1 MSVGHGAGFKD
12 IKYKVLSTNFKAES
26 NLRSRGNLMSQEI
39 KQNPITAETCFVPQ
53 TDKGKGRRTA
63 VAPGSTAARYLHY
76 GRITLDAAD
85 APESFNSEDHEIGL
99 ICLKGSAAV
108 TTGGEKFQ
116 LEQYDA
122 VYVPRESDI
131 EVKPGPSGCDLA
143 EVSAPV
149 EKSYPVK
156 FVSYKEVRN
165 NPRLHLIAGKP
176 PAERD
181 LNVLIGANVEAGRIM
196 AGVTFS
202 TPGNWTSWPPHEHS
216 KLLEEAY
223 LFIDMPAPSFGV
235 QFVYTDPNKPEL
247 VQVVREGDCVLMPQG
262 YHPNVAA
269 PGGQINFLWMMAA
282 IKEGEDR
289 LYGVVNVQPEYA
301 AGGSGLEAVSDK
313 K

>member
-1 MSVGHGAGFKD
+1 MKPELA
-12 IKYKVLSTNFKAES
+12 
-26 NLRSRGNLMSQEI
+26 
-39 KQNPITAETCFVPQ
+39 QNPITPETCFVPR
-53 TDKGKGRRTA
+53 THEGHGRRTA
-63 VAPGSTAARYLHY
+63 VAPGPTAARYLHY
-76 GRITLDAAD
+76 GRITLNAGDPAL
-85 APESFNSEDHEIGL
+85 EFSSNDHEIGL
-99 ICLKGSAAV
+99 ICLNGNASVSAN
-108 TTGGEKFQ
+108 GETFQ
-116 LEQYDA
+116 LGQYDA
-122 VYVPRESDI
+122 VYVSRDSQITIAVNNE
-131 EVKPGPSGCDLA
+131 SGCDLA

-149 EKSYPVK
+149 AKRYPTK
-156 FVSYKEVRN
+156 FVSYKEVRQ
-165 NPRLHLIAGKP
+165 NPKLHLIAGKP

-223 LFIDMPAPSFGV
+223 LFIDMPSPSFGV
-235 QFVYTDPNKPEL
+235 QFVYTDPAKPEL

-282 IKEGEDR
+282 IREGEDR

-301 AGGSGLEAVSDK
+301 ANGSGLEAVSDK

>member
-1 MSVGHGAGFKD
+1 MQP
-12 IKYKVLSTNFKAES
+12 E
-26 NLRSRGNLMSQEI
+26 QEI
-39 KQNPITAETCFVPQ
+39 KQNPITPETCFVPK
-53 TDKGKGRRTA
+53 THEGKGRRTA
-63 VAPGSTAARYLHY
+63 VAPGATAARYLHY
-76 GRITLDAAD
+76 GRITLAAGD
-85 APESFNSEDHEIGL
+85 APIKFNSNDHEIGL
-99 ICLKGSAAV
+99 ICLKGKATVKA
-108 TTGGEKFQ
+108 GGETYS
-116 LEQYDA
+116 LDQYDSI
-122 VYVPRESDI
+122 YVSRDV
-131 EVKPGPSGCDLA
+131 EVEVEANGPDGCDLA

-149 EKSYPVK
+149 EKHYPTK
-156 FVSYKEVRN
+156 FISYKEVRE
-165 NPRLHLIAGKP
+165 NPKLHLIAGKP

-223 LFIDMPAPSFGV
+223 LFIDMPSPSFGV
-235 QFVYTDPNKPEL
+235 QFVYTDPQQPEL

-282 IKEGEDR
+282 IREGEDR
-289 LYGVVNVQPEYA
+289 LFGVVNVQPEYA
-301 AGGSGLEAVSDK
+301 AGGSGLQAVSDK

>member
-1 MSVGHGAGFKD
+1 M
-12 IKYKVLSTNFKAES
+12 I
-26 NLRSRGNLMSQEI
+26 
-39 KQNPITAETCFVPQ
+39 QNPITSETCFVPK
-53 TDKGKGRRTA
+53 THEGKGRRNA
-63 VAPGSTAARYLHY
+63 VAPGPTAARYLHY
-76 GRITLDAAD
+76 GRITLDAGD
-85 APESFNSEDHEIGL
+85 APVEFNSGEHEIGL
-99 ICLKGSAAV
+99 ICLNGKASVNAN
-108 TTGGEKFQ
+108 TESFE
-116 LEQYDA
+116 LDRYDA
-122 VYVPRESDI
+122 VYVPRDSQIAVEAS
-131 EVKPGPSGCDLA
+131 GPSGCDLA

-149 EKSYPVK
+149 DKRYPMK
-156 FVSYKEVRN
+156 FVSYKEVRE
-165 NPRLHLIAGKP
+165 NPKLHLIAGKP

-235 QFVYTDPNKPEL
+235 QFVYTDPQKPEL

-282 IKEGEDR
+282 IREGEDR

>member
-1 MSVGHGAGFKD
+1 
-12 IKYKVLSTNFKAES
+12 
-26 NLRSRGNLMSQEI
+26 MSQQVALERI
-39 KQNPITAETCFVPQ
+39 DPKTCFVPR
-53 TDKGKGRRTA
+53 THEGKGRRLA
-63 VAPGSTAARYLHY
+63 VAPGTTAARFLHY
-76 GRITLDAAD
+76 GRITLGAEDAAV
-85 APESFNSEDHEIGL
+85 AFKNNDHETAL
-99 ICLKGSAAV
+99 ICLNGKATVATAGS
-108 TTGGEKFQ
+108 EFQ

-122 VYVPRESDI
+122 VYVPRDSEI
-131 EVKPGPSGCDLA
+131 EVKPIAPDGCDIA

-149 EKSYPVK
+149 SKPYPLK
-156 FVSYKEVRN
+156 FVSYKEVRE

-181 LNVLIGANVEAGRIM
+181 LNVLIGTNVEAGRIM

-202 TPGNWTSWPPHEHS
+202 SPGNWTSWPPHEHGR
-216 KLLEEAY
+216 LLEEAY
-223 LFIDMPAPSFGV
+223 LFIDMPAPSFGI
-235 QFVYTDPNKPEL
+235 QFVYTNPQDPEL
-247 VQVVREGDCVLMPQG
+247 VQIVREGDCVLMPQG

>member
-1 MSVGHGAGFKD
+1 MD
-12 IKYKVLSTNFKAES
+12 
-26 NLRSRGNLMSQEI
+26 QEVN
-39 KQNPITAETCFVPQ
+39 QNPITAETCFVPK
-53 TDKGKGRRTA
+53 THEGKGRRTA
-63 VAPGSTAARYLHY
+63 VAPGATAARYLHY
-76 GRITLDAAD
+76 GRITLAAGD
-85 APESFNSEDHEIGL
+85 PPLQFNSNDHEIGL
-99 ICLKGSAAV
+99 ICLNGKATVRAE
-108 TTGGEKFQ
+108 GETFD
-116 LEQYDA
+116 LDRYDA
-122 VYVPRESDI
+122 VYVPRDSEI
-131 EVKPGPSGCDLA
+131 EVSTTTGCDLA

-149 EKSYPVK
+149 AKRYPIK
-156 FVSYKEVRN
+156 FVSYKEVRQ
-165 NPRLHLIAGKP
+165 NPKLHLIAGKP

-223 LFIDMPAPSFGV
+223 LFIDMPSPSFGI
-235 QFVYTDPNKPEL
+235 QFVYTDPLRPEL

-282 IKEGEDR
+282 IREGEDR

-301 AGGSGLEAVSDK
+301 ASGSGLEAVSDK

>member
-1 MSVGHGAGFKD
+1 MKTEMKENP
-12 IKYKVLSTNFKAES
+12 IE
-26 NLRSRGNLMSQEI
+26 
-39 KQNPITAETCFVPQ
+39 QNPITPETCFVPK
-53 TDKGKGRRTA
+53 THEGHGRRTA
-63 VAPGSTAARYLHY
+63 VAPGPTAARFLHY
-76 GRITLDAAD
+76 GRVTLNAGDPAI
-85 APESFNSEDHEIGL
+85 EFSNNDHETGL
-99 ICLKGSAAV
+99 ICLQGSARVSVGDEAF
-108 TTGGEKFQ
+108 E
-116 LEQYDA
+116 LDQYDA
-122 VYVPRESDI
+122 VYAPRDSAIKVEARG
-131 EVKPGPSGCDLA
+131 EGGCDLA

-149 EKSYPVK
+149 AKRYPVK
-156 FVSYKEVRN
+156 FVSYKEVRQ

-235 QFVYTDPNKPEL
+235 QFVYTDPANPEL

-282 IKEGEDR
+282 IREGEDR

>member
-1 MSVGHGAGFKD
+1 MA
-12 IKYKVLSTNFKAES
+12 
-26 NLRSRGNLMSQEI
+26 QEVV
-39 KQNPITAETCFVPQ
+39 QNPITPETCFVPK
-53 TDKGKGRRTA
+53 THEGKGRRTA
-63 VAPGSTAARYLHY
+63 VAPGATAARYLHY
-76 GRITLDAAD
+76 GRITL
-85 APESFNSEDHEIGL
+85 APGDGRIKFNSKDHEVGL
-99 ICLKGSAAV
+99 INLNGKATV
-108 TTGGEKFQ
+108 KTEGETFD
-116 LEQYDA
+116 LDRYDA
-122 VYVPRESDI
+122 VYVPRDSEI
-131 EVKPGPSGCDLA
+131 EVDAPEGCDLA

-149 EKSYPVK
+149 AKRYPLK
-156 FVSYKEVRN
+156 FVSYKEVRE
-165 NPRLHLIAGKP
+165 NPKLHLIAGKP

-181 LNVLIGANVEAGRIM
+181 LNVLIGANVDAGRIM

-235 QFVYTDPNKPEL
+235 QFVYTDPQRPEL

>member
-1 MSVGHGAGFKD
+1 M
-12 IKYKVLSTNFKAES
+12 
-26 NLRSRGNLMSQEI
+26 
-39 KQNPITAETCFVPQ
+39 NPITPETCFVPK
-53 TDKGKGRRTA
+53 THEGKGRRTA
-63 VAPGSTAARYLHY
+63 VAPGATAARYLHY
-76 GRITLDAAD
+76 GRITLAAGD
-85 APESFNSEDHEIGL
+85 EPIKFNSNDHEIGL
-99 ICLKGSAAV
+99 ICLKGNATV
-108 TTGGEKFQ
+108 TAGGERFS
-116 LEQYDA
+116 LDQYDA
-122 VYVPRESDI
+122 VYVSRDSEI
-131 EVKPGPSGCDLA
+131 EVGPGANGCDLA

-149 EKSYPVK
+149 EKRYPTK
-156 FVSYKEVRN
+156 FVSYKEVRQ
-165 NPRLHLIAGKP
+165 NPKLHLIAGKP

-235 QFVYTDPNKPEL
+235 QFVYTDPEKPEL

-282 IKEGEDR
+282 IREGEDR

-301 AGGSGLEAVSDK
+301 GGGSGLEAVSDRK
-313 K
+313 

>member
-1 MSVGHGAGFKD
+1 MKP
-12 IKYKVLSTNFKAES
+12 
-26 NLRSRGNLMSQEI
+26 EI
-39 KQNPITAETCFVPQ
+39 RQNPITPETCFVPR
-53 TDKGKGRRTA
+53 THEGRGRRTA
-63 VAPGSTAARYLHY
+63 VAPGTTAARFLHY
-76 GRITLDAAD
+76 GRITLSAGDAAEEFSND
-85 APESFNSEDHEIGL
+85 DHETGL
-99 ICLKGSAAV
+99 ICLKGSAKVSAND
-108 TTGGEKFQ
+108 ESFQ
-116 LEQYDA
+116 LGQYDT
-122 VYVPRESDI
+122 VYVSRDSKIRVEASGD
-131 EVKPGPSGCDLA
+131 EGCDLA

-149 EKSYPVK
+149 TKRYPTK
-156 FVSYKEVRN
+156 FVSYKEVRE

-235 QFVYTDPNKPEL
+235 QFVYTDPANPEL

-282 IKEGEDR
+282 IREGEDR

-301 AGGSGLEAVSDK
+301 ASGSGLEAVSDK

>member
-1 MSVGHGAGFKD
+1 MD
-12 IKYKVLSTNFKAES
+12 
-26 NLRSRGNLMSQEI
+26 QEVI
-39 KQNPITAETCFVPQ
+39 QNPIKPETCFVPK
-53 TDKGKGRRTA
+53 THEGKGRRTA
-63 VAPGSTAARYLHY
+63 VAPGATAARYLHY
-76 GRITLDAAD
+76 GRITLAAGD
-85 APESFNSEDHEIGL
+85 APIKFNSKDHEVGL
-99 ICLKGSAAV
+99 INLNGKATV
-108 TTGGEKFQ
+108 RTEGETFE
-116 LEQYDA
+116 LELYDA
-122 VYVPRESDI
+122 VYIPRDSDI
-131 EVKPGPSGCDLA
+131 EVDAPNGCDLA

-149 EKSYPVK
+149 AKRYPLK
-156 FVSYKEVRN
+156 FVSYKEVRQ
-165 NPRLHLIAGKP
+165 NPKLHLIAGKP

-235 QFVYTDPNKPEL
+235 QFVYTDPQKPEL

>member
-1 MSVGHGAGFKD
+1 MD
-12 IKYKVLSTNFKAES
+12 
-26 NLRSRGNLMSQEI
+26 QEVM
-39 KQNPITAETCFVPQ
+39 QNPITPETCFVPK
-53 TDKGKGRRTA
+53 THEGKGRRTA
-63 VAPGSTAARYLHY
+63 VAPGTTASRFLHY
-76 GRITLDAAD
+76 GRITLAAGD
-85 APESFNSEDHEIGL
+85 QPVKFNSNDHETGL
-99 ICLKGSAAV
+99 ICLNGKATVRAE
-108 TTGGEKFQ
+108 GETFD
-116 LEQYDA
+116 LDRYDA
-122 VYVPRESDI
+122 VYIPRDSEV
-131 EVKPGPSGCDLA
+131 EVKTTGGCDLA

-149 EKSYPVK
+149 AKRYPIK
-156 FVSYKEVRN
+156 FVSYKEVRQ
-165 NPRLHLIAGKP
+165 NPKLHLIAGKP

-223 LFIDMPAPSFGV
+223 LFIDMPSPSFGV
-235 QFVYTDPNKPEL
+235 QFVYTDPAKPEL

-282 IKEGEDR
+282 IREGEDR

>member
-1 MSVGHGAGFKD
+1 M
-12 IKYKVLSTNFKAES
+12 I
-26 NLRSRGNLMSQEI
+26 
-39 KQNPITAETCFVPQ
+39 QNPITPETCFVPK
-53 TDKGKGRRTA
+53 THEGKGRRTA
-63 VAPGSTAARYLHY
+63 VAPGPTAARYLHY
-76 GRITLDAAD
+76 GRITLDAGD
-85 APESFNSEDHEIGL
+85 APVEFNSGEHEIGL
-99 ICLKGSAAV
+99 ICLNGKASVNAN
-108 TTGGEKFQ
+108 TESFE
-116 LEQYDA
+116 LDRYDA
-122 VYVPRESDI
+122 VYVPRDSQIAVEAS
-131 EVKPGPSGCDLA
+131 GPSGCDLA

-149 EKSYPVK
+149 DKRYPLK
-156 FVSYKEVRN
+156 FVSYKEVRE
-165 NPRLHLIAGKP
+165 NPKLHLIAGKP

-235 QFVYTDPNKPEL
+235 QFVYTDPQKPEL

-282 IKEGEDR
+282 IREGEDR

>member
-1 MSVGHGAGFKD
+1 MKMIEEFMNREV
-12 IKYKVLSTNFKAES
+12 N
-26 NLRSRGNLMSQEI
+26 
-39 KQNPITAETCFVPQ
+39 QNPITPETCFVPK
-53 TDKGKGRRTA
+53 THEGKGRRTA
-63 VAPGSTAARYLHY
+63 VAPGTTAARYLHY
-76 GRITLDAAD
+76 GRITLAAGD
-85 APESFNSEDHEIGL
+85 APIRFNSNDHEIGL
-99 ICLKGSAAV
+99 ICLKGNAKVKAGDEQFS
-108 TTGGEKFQ
+108 
-116 LEQYDA
+116 LEQYDT
-122 VYVPRESDI
+122 VYVSRDSEI
-131 EVKPGPSGCDLA
+131 EVGPRGPDGCDLA

-149 EKSYPVK
+149 EKRYPTK
-156 FVSYKEVRN
+156 FVSYQEVRQ
-165 NPRLHLIAGKP
+165 NPKLHLIAGKP

-181 LNVLIGANVEAGRIM
+181 LNVLIGANVDAGRIM

-223 LFIDMPAPSFGV
+223 LFIDMPSPSFGV
-235 QFVYTDPNKPEL
+235 QFVYTDPQKPEL

-282 IKEGEDR
+282 VREGEDR

-301 AGGSGLEAVSDK
+301 ASGSGLEAVSDK

>member
-1 MSVGHGAGFKD
+1 MD
-12 IKYKVLSTNFKAES
+12 
-26 NLRSRGNLMSQEI
+26 QEVV
-39 KQNPITAETCFVPQ
+39 QNPITPETCFVPK
-53 TDKGKGRRTA
+53 THEGKGRRTA
-63 VAPGSTAARYLHY
+63 VAPGATAARYLHY
-76 GRITLDAAD
+76 GRITLAAGD
-85 APESFNSEDHEIGL
+85 APIKFNSEDHEVGL
-99 ICLKGSAAV
+99 INLNGKATV
-108 TTGGEKFQ
+108 RTEGETFE
-116 LEQYDA
+116 LNRYDA
-122 VYVPRESDI
+122 VYVPRDSEI
-131 EVKPGPSGCDLA
+131 EVDAPQGCDLA

-149 EKSYPVK
+149 AKRYPLK
-156 FVSYKEVRN
+156 FVSYKEVRQ
-165 NPRLHLIAGKP
+165 NPKLHLIAGKP

-235 QFVYTDPNKPEL
+235 QFVYTDPQKPEL

>member
-1 MSVGHGAGFKD
+1 M
-12 IKYKVLSTNFKAES
+12 T
-26 NLRSRGNLMSQEI
+26 QEVI
-39 KQNPITAETCFVPQ
+39 QNPITPETCFVPR
-53 TDKGKGRRTA
+53 THEGKGRRTA
-63 VAPGSTAARYLHY
+63 VAPGTTAARFLHY
-76 GRITLDAAD
+76 GRITLAAGD
-85 APESFNSEDHEIGL
+85 PPLQFNNNDHEVGL
-99 ICLKGSAAV
+99 ICLNGKATV
-108 TTGGEKFQ
+108 RVEGETFD
-116 LEQYDA
+116 LDRYDA
-122 VYVPRESDI
+122 VYVPRDSEIAIATTD
-131 EVKPGPSGCDLA
+131 GCDLA

-149 EKSYPVK
+149 EKKYPIK
-156 FVSYKEVRN
+156 FVSYKEVRQ
-165 NPRLHLIAGKP
+165 NPKLHLIAGKP

-223 LFIDMPAPSFGV
+223 LFIDMPSPSFGV
-235 QFVYTDPNKPEL
+235 QFVYTDPQKPEL

-282 IKEGEDR
+282 IREGEDR

>member
-1 MSVGHGAGFKD
+1 MA
-12 IKYKVLSTNFKAES
+12 
-26 NLRSRGNLMSQEI
+26 QPEI
-39 KQNPITAETCFVPQ
+39 KQNPITPETCFVPK
-53 TDKGKGRRTA
+53 THEGKGRRTA

-76 GRITLDAAD
+76 GRITIDAGD
-85 APESFNSEDHEIGL
+85 APVQFHTSDHEVGL
-99 ICLKGSAAV
+99 ICLKGNATVS
-108 TTGGEKFQ
+108 TNGETFS
-116 LEQYDA
+116 LDQYDA
-122 VYVPRESDI
+122 VYVPRDSEI
-131 EVKPGPSGCDLA
+131 EVKANGPDGCDLA

-149 EKSYPVK
+149 AKRYPVQ
-156 FVSYKEVRN
+156 FVSYKEVRQ
-165 NPRLHLIAGKP
+165 NPKLHLIAGTP

-223 LFIDMPAPSFGV
+223 LFIDMPSPSFGV
-235 QFVYTDPNKPEL
+235 QFVYTNPQQPEL

-269 PGGQINFLWMMAA
+269 PGGRINFLWMMAA

>member
-1 MSVGHGAGFKD
+1 MD
-12 IKYKVLSTNFKAES
+12 
-26 NLRSRGNLMSQEI
+26 QEVA
-39 KQNPITAETCFVPQ
+39 QNPITAETCFVPK
-53 TDKGKGRRTA
+53 THEGKGRRTA
-63 VAPGSTAARYLHY
+63 VAPGATAARYLHY
-76 GRITLDAAD
+76 GRITLAAGD
-85 APESFNSEDHEIGL
+85 PPLQFNSNDHEIGL
-99 ICLKGSAAV
+99 ICLNGKATVRAE
-108 TTGGEKFQ
+108 GETFD
-116 LEQYDA
+116 LDRYDA
-122 VYVPRESDI
+122 VYVPRDSEI
-131 EVKPGPSGCDLA
+131 EVRTTGGCDLA

-149 EKSYPVK
+149 AKRYPIK
-156 FVSYKEVRN
+156 FVSYKEVRQ
-165 NPRLHLIAGKP
+165 NPKLHLIAGKP

-223 LFIDMPAPSFGV
+223 LFIDMPSPSFGI
-235 QFVYTDPNKPEL
+235 QFVYTDPLRPEL

-282 IKEGEDR
+282 IREGEDR

-301 AGGSGLEAVSDK
+301 ASGSGLEAVSDK

>member
-1 MSVGHGAGFKD
+1 MD
-12 IKYKVLSTNFKAES
+12 
-26 NLRSRGNLMSQEI
+26 QEVN
-39 KQNPITAETCFVPQ
+39 QNPITAETCFVPK
-53 TDKGKGRRTA
+53 THEGKGRRTA
-63 VAPGSTAARYLHY
+63 VRPGATAARYLHY
-76 GRITLDAAD
+76 GRITLAAGE
-85 APESFNSEDHEIGL
+85 PPLQFNSNDHEVGL
-99 ICLKGSAAV
+99 ICLNGKATVRAE
-108 TTGGEKFQ
+108 GETFD
-116 LEQYDA
+116 LDRYDA
-122 VYVPRESDI
+122 VYVPRDSEI
-131 EVKPGPSGCDLA
+131 EVSTTGGCDLA

-149 EKSYPVK
+149 AKRYPIK
-156 FVSYKEVRN
+156 FVSYKEVRQ
-165 NPRLHLIAGKP
+165 NPKLHLIAGKP

-223 LFIDMPAPSFGV
+223 LFIDMPSPSFGV
-235 QFVYTDPNKPEL
+235 QFVYTDPQKPEL

-282 IKEGEDR
+282 VREGEDR

>member
-1 MSVGHGAGFKD
+1 M
-12 IKYKVLSTNFKAES
+12 
-26 NLRSRGNLMSQEI
+26 
-39 KQNPITAETCFVPQ
+39 NPITPETCFVPK
-53 TDKGKGRRTA
+53 THEGKGRRTA
-63 VAPGSTAARYLHY
+63 VAPGATAARFLHY
-76 GRITLDAAD
+76 GRITLAAGD
-85 APESFNSEDHEIGL
+85 PPVHFNNNDHEVGL
-99 ICLKGSAAV
+99 ICLNGKATVRAE
-108 TTGGEKFQ
+108 GETFD
-116 LEQYDA
+116 LDRYDT
-122 VYVPRESDI
+122 VYVPRDSEI
-131 EVKPGPSGCDLA
+131 EVDTTDGCDLA

-149 EKSYPVK
+149 EKRYPIK
-156 FVSYKEVRN
+156 FVSYEEVRQ
-165 NPRLHLIAGKP
+165 NPKLHLIAGTP

-223 LFIDMPAPSFGV
+223 LFIDMPSPSFGV
-235 QFVYTDPNKPEL
+235 QFVYTDPLRPEL

-282 IKEGEDR
+282 IREGEDR

>member
-1 MSVGHGAGFKD
+1 M
-12 IKYKVLSTNFKAES
+12 N
-26 NLRSRGNLMSQEI
+26 QEVT
-39 KQNPITAETCFVPQ
+39 QNPITPETCFVPR
-53 TDKGKGRRTA
+53 THEGKGRRTS
-63 VAPGSTAARYLHY
+63 VAPGRTAARYLHY
-76 GRITLDAAD
+76 GRITLAARD
-85 APESFNSEDHEIGL
+85 EAVRFNNNDHEVGL
-99 ICLKGSAAV
+99 ICLNGKATV
-108 TTGGEKFQ
+108 RTNGESFD
-116 LEQYDA
+116 LDRYDA
-122 VYVPRESDI
+122 IYIPRDSEI
-131 EVKPGPSGCDLA
+131 EVEASGPNGCDLA

-149 EKSYPVK
+149 EKRYPLK
-156 FVSYKEVRN
+156 FVSYNEVRQ
-165 NPRLHLIAGKP
+165 NPKLHLIAGKP

-223 LFIDMPAPSFGV
+223 LFIDMPSPSFGV
-235 QFVYTDPNKPEL
+235 QFVYTDPQKPEL

-282 IKEGEDR
+282 VREGEDR

-301 AGGSGLEAVSDK
+301 ASGSGLEAVSDK

>member
-1 MSVGHGAGFKD
+1 M
-12 IKYKVLSTNFKAES
+12 E
-26 NLRSRGNLMSQEI
+26 QEVI
-39 KQNPITAETCFVPQ
+39 QNPITQESCFVPK
-53 TDKGKGRRTA
+53 THEGKGRRTA

-76 GRITLDAAD
+76 GRITLDAGD
-85 APESFNSEDHEIGL
+85 APINFGSKDHEIGL
-99 ICLKGSAAV
+99 ICLNGKATVSAD
-108 TTGGEKFQ
+108 GQGFE
-116 LEQYDA
+116 LDRYDA
-122 VYVPRESDI
+122 VYVPRDSDI
-131 EVKPGPSGCDLA
+131 EVAPAGPDGCDLA

-149 EKSYPVK
+149 AKRYPVK
-156 FVSYKEVRN
+156 FVSYKEVRQN
-165 NPRLHLIAGKP
+165 SKLHLIAGKP

-202 TPGNWTSWPPHEHS
+202 TPGNWTSWPPREHS

-223 LFIDMPAPSFGV
+223 LFIDMPSPSFGV
-235 QFVYTDPNKPEL
+235 QFVYTDPQKPEL